1 MVVGAEVVPTES
13 ECRPYIEKAIHELQ
27 TGEKEGEFLIVN
39 CDYDLLILNDLL
51 ALM

>member
-27 TGEKEGEFLIVN
+27 TGEKEGEFVD
-39 CDYDLLILNDLL
+39 CDYLILYVINWRQ
-51 ALM
+51 